1 MTNQQNSIQGLSS
14 YEAEYNLLCIFYQH
28 KDALGYLAEKI
39 TPDFFTD
46 VNKILFTAIFELY
59 QTCMSID
66 IITISHMLKKL
77 PNGNRVPE
85 NHIKNLVHPVSIEKI
100 EAYLSILTEEYNTR
114 RTRTMCIEIEKALKE
129 KKPSSMISEIVQ
141 KYSFDTN
148 LGSSRPKNISV
159 VVENYKKELQ
169 EDIIAGNDSETRLL
183 KFGVEEL
190 DRHDSMRPGNIYTFA
205 GRPSQ
210 GKMLALHE
218 LILTPTGFKKLM
230 FLKVG
235 DEVSSIDGKPSFITG
250 YFPQGKKQMY
260 RLTLEDGREIMCGA
274 EHLWEINIDG
284 VNDVVNTLQV
294 IELLKTNKIFIP
306 PYRGLSESKRKR
318 KISLLKEFSNRC
330 TFYKNNIRM
339 EVNSLTKNIFKHI
352 VWSLG
357 HTCFEA
363 DDGNSITFHK
373 AVFEDW
379 MPKNIRI
386 VKVEKTDIFEE
397 CACIA
402 VSHERSLYVA
412 GDYIMT
418 HNTSIALQSL
428 HFNAFTQKK
437 RVAIFSLE
445 MSAYEVLEKMYCYHN
460 LIDSQTYIK
469 MKPEKKLKEIQKFE
483 AYLVANEIEFI
494 IDDECKTLSAILN
507 RTKVLN
513 AQKKLDLVCIDYIQL
528 IEASL
533 SNRNKADEI
542 ELIMNSIKNDIA
554 MKYKC
559 VVITLSQMSKALEKE
574 GYRFPILADLLNG
587 GAIEAAST
595 SVYFL
600 HSVPTNI
607 RRFFDDEGCMQNNG
621 EHLFVAHKV
630 RYGQKGILKMW
641 FAGGANKFVK
651 DYSERENILAE
662 VEKRCQAFMKN

>member
-1 MTNQQNSIQGLSS
+1 MTQNQNSIQGLSS

-46 VNKILFTAIFELY
+46 INKILFTAIFELY
-59 QTCMSID
+59 QTGMSID
-66 IITISHMLKKL
+66 VITIAHMLKKL

-85 NHIKNLVHPVSIEKI
+85 NHLYNLSRPVSIDKI

-129 KKPSSMISEIVQ
+129 KKSSSAISEIVQ

-159 VVENYKKELQ
+159 VAENYKKELQ
-169 EDIIAGNDSETRLL
+169 EDIIAGNDTETRLL

-210 GKMLALHE
+210 GK
-218 LILTPTGFKKLM
+218 
-230 FLKVG
+230 
-235 DEVSSIDGKPSFITG
+235 S
-250 YFPQGKKQMY
+250 
-260 RLTLEDGREIMCGA
+260 
-274 EHLWEINIDG
+274 
-284 VNDVVNTLQV
+284 
-294 IELLKTNKIFIP
+294 
-306 PYRGLSESKRKR
+306 
-318 KISLLKEFSNRC
+318 
-330 TFYKNNIRM
+330 
-339 EVNSLTKNIFKHI
+339 
-352 VWSLG
+352 
-357 HTCFEA
+357 
-363 DDGNSITFHK
+363 
-373 AVFEDW
+373 
-379 MPKNIRI
+379 
-386 VKVEKTDIFEE
+386 
-397 CACIA
+397 
-402 VSHERSLYVA
+402 
-412 GDYIMT
+412 
-418 HNTSIALQSL
+418 SIALQIL
-428 HFNAFTQKK
+428 HYNSFNKKK

-445 MSAYEVLEKMYCYHN
+445 MSGYELLEKMYCFHH

-494 IDDECKTLSAILN
+494 IDDECKTLSSILN
-507 RTKVLN
+507 RVKVLN
-513 AQKKLDLVCIDYIQL
+513 AQKKVDLVCIDYIQL

-587 GAIEAAST
+587 GAIESAST
-595 SVYFL
+595 SVYFI

-607 RRFFDDEGCMQNNG
+607 RRFFDDEGTMQNNG

-641 FAGGANKFVK
+641 FAGGANKFVR
-651 DYSERENILAE
+651 DFSEREKILSE
-662 VEKRCQAFMKN
+662 VEKRCQDFMKN